1 MGSSDSVNHSYD
13 YRPNWTPLI
22 PVTITNLDNFEH
34 LQAIFKDI
42 LAVKVHRINFFC
54 VAETLNFMSPIFY
67 IRQKLS
73 KSIHYNRLKLSPFLY
88 DFQYSE
94 LLFL

>member
-13 YRPNWTPLI
+13 YRPNWTPLS

-42 LAVKVHRINFFC
+42 LAVKVQLIFF
-54 VAETLNFMSPIFY
+54 VW
-67 IRQKLS
+67 QK
-73 KSIHYNRLKLSPFLY
+73 R
-88 DFQYSE
+88 
-94 LLFL
+94 